1 MFGILRRDTGYER
14 NFADGSYHGKLTI
27 LRQLPDMMLRV
38 LPAGC
43 SVEEMVHIR
52 ETHMQVESVMHLPGM
67 GAAFH
72 CLRFYIPMIVSMTA
86 NIAGTVAA
94 MM

>member
-1 MFGILRRDTGYER
+1 
-14 NFADGSYHGKLTI
+14 
-27 LRQLPDMMLRV
+27 MMLRV

-43 SVEEMVHIR
+43 SVDEMVHIR

>member
-1 MFGILRRDTGYER
+1 MREILQMDRIME
-14 NFADGSYHGKLTI
+14 KLTI
-27 LRQLPDMMLRV
+27 LSAAARYDV
-38 LPAGC
+38 ACTSSG
-43 SVEEMVHIR
+43 EEMVHIR

>member
-1 MFGILRRDTGYER
+1 MREILQMDRIME
-14 NFADGSYHGKLTI
+14 KLTI
-27 LRQLPDMMLRV
+27 LSAAARYDVACTSSGVQRGGD
-38 LPAGC
+38 G
-43 SVEEMVHIR
+43 IR